1 MLTVSCTNGVP
12 IVHAAVQE
20 QQLQKRRRS
29 FTESESPDSS
39 LTSLNW
45 LQSLKVPDLYN
56 EEALPQFSA
65 PLSPSE
71 SSDVFSNNANDSDK
85 ELERDEASI
94 SLSPLRRCLM
104 QIVEYRK
111 NPRKYQNDPSKPP
124 FSYTTLIFLAI
135 QSNKKEKVMLGEIYQ
150 WIRDNFKYYRITES
164 TWQVSMHVSMKEHNP
179 NAHVEHTQRT
189 VNCAWA

>member
-1 MLTVSCTNGVP
+1 MLTFSCTTSAP
-12 IVHAAVQE
+12 IVHATVHE
-20 QQLQKRRRS
+20 QRRRS
-29 FTESESPDSS
+29 SAESGSPDNS

-56 EEALPQFSA
+56 EEATPQFLA
-65 PLSPSE
+65 PLSPSA
-71 SSDVFSNNANDSDK
+71 SSDVFSSNATDSDK
-85 ELERDEASI
+85 ELEHDESSI

-111 NPRKYQNDPSKPP
+111 NPRRYQNDSSKPP

-150 WIRDNFKYYRITES
+150 WIRDNFKYYRVTES
-164 TWQVSMHVSMKEHNP
+164 TWQVSMYSMTCMY
-179 NAHVEHTQRT
+179 V
-189 VNCAWA
+189 